1 MRTLMRM
8 LVVGAVLAVGGAS
21 VALAAAPADPA
32 VGTWK
37 LNLEKSKFNPGPA
50 FKSQTRTYAQTSDG
64 LKLTFSGV
72 AADGSAVSGESTF
85 KYDGKD
91 YAISG
96 SPDYDT
102 LTLKR
107 VSSHTIKSTQK
118 KDGKAVGTTTRTVS
132 KDGMVM
138 TLASKG
144 KGASGATFNNTLV
157 FDKQ

>member
-1 MRTLMRM
+1 MHTLLRL
-8 LVVGAVLAVGGAS
+8 LVVGTVLAVGSAS
-21 VALAAAPADPA
+21 VASAATAADPA

-50 FKSQTRTYAQTSDG
+50 FKSQTRSYEATADG

-72 AADGSAVSGESTF
+72 AADGSTVSGESTF

-91 YAISG
+91 YPISG
-96 SPDYDT
+96 LADYDT

-107 VSSHTIKSTQK
+107 VSSHTITSTQK
-118 KDGKAVGTTTRTVS
+118 KAGKVVGTTTRTVS
-132 KDGMVM
+132 KDGKVM

-144 KGASGATFNNTLV
+144 TSASGAALNNTLV
-157 FDKQ
+157 YDKQ

>member
-1 MRTLMRM
+1 MRTLLRM
-8 LVVGAVLAVGGAS
+8 FVIGAVLAIGAAG
-21 VALAAAPADPA
+21 VVLAATAPDPA

-50 FKSQTRTYAQTSDG
+50 FKSQSRTYAQTSDG

-91 YAISG
+91 YPISG

-107 VSSHTIKSTQK
+107 VSSQTIKSTQK
-118 KDGKAVGTTTRTVS
+118 KDGKAVAR
-132 KDGMVM
+132 
-138 TLASKG
+138 
-144 KGASGATFNNTLV
+144 
-157 FDKQ
+157 QP